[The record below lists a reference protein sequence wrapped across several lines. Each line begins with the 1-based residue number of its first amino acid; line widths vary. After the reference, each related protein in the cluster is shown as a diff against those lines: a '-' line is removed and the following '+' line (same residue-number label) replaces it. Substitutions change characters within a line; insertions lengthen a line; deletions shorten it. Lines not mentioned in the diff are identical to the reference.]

1 MPLIKDGHLVEDRWT
16 HVGDDE
22 PIGLGVAPI
31 VSLERW
37 QAERETLSL
46 RGPLGIRLRSDQSP
60 ALIAEDLHQVS
71 LIALDFP
78 KFTDGRSYS
87 HARLLR
93 DRYGFEGELRA
104 VGNVLRDQFQ
114 FMLRCGFDAL
124 EVADVGQAGFDAL
137 VVADAGLADVWQQ
150 VVGEIVHVYQRASD
164 RSLPAWAL
172 RLSETPPAAAR
183 PAGSLAY

>member
-124 EVADVGQAGFDAL
+124 EVAD
-137 VVADAGLADVWQQ
+137 AGLADVWQQ

-172 RLSETPPAAAR
+172 RLSETPPAAAAR